1 MEYKQLLQ
9 EYKDAYNQYIKTSEL
24 LAKDFQFYLTIHEEL
39 YEKIFI
45 QAYAVN
51 KNISFEEIKK
61 QIFQVDFCE
70 EKKLEAIKN
79 SFLKNYFEI
88 EEIKKK
94 NNSLG
99 LFDELACV
107 CQLINKIVQKHWEFF
122 QYKQEEIILS
132 DILQLFLKEVDEA
145 MMLWDSFI
153 YKFEIFSKLFVS
165 SQQSTQDKKSIQVFF
180 QKNPD
185 SETSLNSIKNFMSL
199 LEEISQ
205 LIHILEKES
214 LKPLQ
219 IQSSQVYL
227 NQICLQLIVAPK
239 HSLAL
244 ENIVQSLHPDMLA
257 KDGLFKLLQ
266 QIFGAEKSKNTRQ
279 EKTISY
285 KHQKKLANQAEPTVF
300 KQLRTLHLA
309 AAKMMKEE
317 NITIE
322 KGSGKG
328 DRITKTDVIEAKEET
343 TPLEKEVIDGFSKKA
358 VETPLAHEDLSERKL
373 EADFSQVHRADRK
386 IENRKISFIRKK
398 IAELLSVKQNTATLT
413 TFNELNMGTIQ
424 KVRAE
429 YKDYFQKA
437 YDIKLGFLSFFVK
450 ASCLALKEFPEVNSQ
465 LDLEKSQQSIPNYV
479 DLGVAV
485 SSPKGLMVPVIKDA
499 DKMGLAQIELEI
511 SRLAKKAREGKL
523 QVDEMTGGTF
533 TITNGGVFG
542 SMLSTPILN
551 PPQSAILGM
560 HNIVQRAVVID
571 GKIEIADIMYLAL
584 SYDHRVIDGK
594 EAVSFLVRTRD
605 YLENPVRMLL
615 EL

>member
-61 QIFQVDFCE
+61 QIFQVNFCE

-244 ENIVQSLHPDMLA
+244 ENIVQSLHIDRVDMLA
-257 KDGLFKLLQ
+257 KDGLIQTFTANIWSRK
-266 QIFGAEKSKNTRQ
+266 IKNTRQ
-279 EKTISY
+279 ENNP
-285 KHQKKLANQAEPTVF
+285 KKF
-300 KQLRTLHLA
+300 
-309 AAKMMKEE
+309 
-317 NITIE
+317 
-322 KGSGKG
+322 
-328 DRITKTDVIEAKEET
+328 
-343 TPLEKEVIDGFSKKA
+343 
-358 VETPLAHEDLSERKL
+358 RK
-373 EADFSQVHRADRK
+373 
-386 IENRKISFIRKK
+386 
-398 IAELLSVKQNTATLT
+398 SVKNYLVLRNC
-413 TFNELNMGTIQ
+413 FC
-424 KVRAE
+424 
-429 YKDYFQKA
+429 
-437 YDIKLGFLSFFVK
+437 KLF
-450 ASCLALKEFPEVNSQ
+450 
-465 LDLEKSQQSIPNYV
+465 
-479 DLGVAV
+479 
-485 SSPKGLMVPVIKDA
+485 
-499 DKMGLAQIELEI
+499 
-511 SRLAKKAREGKL
+511 
-523 QVDEMTGGTF
+523 
-533 TITNGGVFG
+533 
-542 SMLSTPILN
+542 
-551 PPQSAILGM
+551 AI
-560 HNIVQRAVVID
+560 N
-571 GKIEIADIMYLAL
+571 
-584 SYDHRVIDGK
+584 
-594 EAVSFLVRTRD
+594 
-605 YLENPVRMLL
+605 
-615 EL
+615 